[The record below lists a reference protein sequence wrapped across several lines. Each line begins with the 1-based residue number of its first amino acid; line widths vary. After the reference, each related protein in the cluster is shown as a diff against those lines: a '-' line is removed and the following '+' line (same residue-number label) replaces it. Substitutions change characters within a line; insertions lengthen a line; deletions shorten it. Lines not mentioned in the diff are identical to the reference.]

1 MWPLNTGLTVHMS
14 QMISITECTVL
25 TGLGGGSAGA
35 EDGGGGGDGESAS
48 VI

>member
-1 MWPLNTGLTVHMS
+1 MS

-25 TGLGGGSAGA
+25 TDLGGGGAGA
-35 EDGGGGGDGESAS
+35 ENGGGGGGGGESAS